1 MNDVTVGGKDLD
13 PGKCLFANSATAM
26 ASNGGVRGV
35 VHRPLASSR
44 GWMEGWGPYWGG
56 GGEGGSLYAH
66 GTCHPPHHPPVP
78 SYDFNFFSRKILEKY
93 EIKLLESKTLGE
105 GVKREEIN
113 DRANLSTTPSQTF

>member
-56 GGEGGSLYAH
+56 EVSTHTALA
-66 GTCHPPHHPPVP
+66 TLPTIHPFHLMTSIFLSQNPG
-78 SYDFNFFSRKILEKY
+78 KI
-93 EIKLLESKTLGE
+93 
-105 GVKREEIN
+105 
-113 DRANLSTTPSQTF
+113 